1 VVEVIA
7 QRRDKNFLLDILNLL
22 TLWFKDAI
30 HLISLNKETD
40 IINVDFE
47 EEIKRFASSYM
58 NSDFERIV
66 TEIENA
72 ISNVR
77 NNVYTPL
84 ILTVLGIQIRE
95 NLKRTRL

>member
-1 VVEVIA
+1 
-7 QRRDKNFLLDILNLL
+7 
-22 TLWFKDAI
+22 LWFKDVI
-30 HLISLNKETD
+30 HLISSHEKAE

-47 EEIKRFASSYM
+47 EEIKRFAKSYT
-58 NSDFERIV
+58 NSDFGHIV

-72 ISNVR
+72 ISNLK

-95 NLKRTRL
+95 HLKRTTS